1 MKKTIQMLSMLLVL
15 VVLGGM
21 FSACEGPE
29 GPEGPAG
36 KTGQNA
42 LATCDNCHDV
52 STDLK
57 ARMLQYAKST
67 HALGGNFER
76 STADCAPCHTHEG
89 FVNVLATGETGD
101 ISNPTPPG
109 CRTCHNIHT
118 TYTVDDYALTATA
131 PVELAVGSKT
141 FDKGKS
147 NLCANCHQSRP
158 FTLPEFNDSEFS
170 ITSSRFGPHHGPQS
184 NLIMAAGLVE
194 IPGNASYPSTNPHAG
209 TGDGCVDC
217 HMANAYGTQA
227 GGHTMSVAYDYHG
240 TIEPN
245 TAGCISC
252 HTDETELITKLE
264 DYKTEMDGLMTQ
276 ISEILVEKG
285 LLTAT
290 GSAVAGKTTGKL
302 ASALLNY
309 RTIAIED
316 RSYGVHNPKYVRALL
331 KNTLESLQ

>member
-1 MKKTIQMLSMLLVL
+1 MKKLIQLLSMMIVL
-15 VVLGGM
+15 VVIGGL

-36 KTGQNA
+36 KNGVAA

-52 STDLK
+52 DTELK
-57 ARMLQYAKST
+57 ARMLQYAAST

-76 STADCAPCHTHEG
+76 STASCAPCHTHEG

-131 PVELAVGSKT
+131 PVELAVGGKT
-141 FDKGKS
+141 YDAGKS

-158 FTLPEFNDSEFS
+158 LTLPEFNDADFE
-170 ITSSRFGPHHGPQS
+170 ITSSRFGPHHGPQA
-184 NLIMAAGLVE
+184 NVIMASGLVE
-194 IPGNASYPSTNPHAG
+194 IPGSKDYPTTSNKHAG
-209 TGDGCVDC
+209 TGNGCVDC
-217 HMANAYGTQA
+217 HMAEAYGVQA
-227 GGHTMSVAYDYHG
+227 GGHSMAVAYEYHEE
-240 TIEPN
+240 TVLN
-245 TAGCISC
+245 DAGCVDC
-252 HTDETELITKLE
+252 HDDGATKLE
-264 DYKTEMDGLMTQ
+264 DYKVEMQALMTE
-276 ISEILVEKG
+276 ISAKLVEKG
-285 LLTAT
+285 LMTES
-290 GSAVAGKTTGKL
+290 GSAVTGTTTGKL

-316 RSYGVHNPKYVRALL
+316 KSFGVHNPKYVRALL
-331 KNTLESLQ
+331 TNTLESLK